1 MIGEKNGMLQVTL
14 PKNTIKEM
22 DVVCEA
28 FSKKF
33 GFKVTKSML
42 VKFMFGKLIGEM
54 IQNQNEQKEAVEAK
68 EDK

>member
-22 DVVCEA
+22 EVVCEA
-28 FSKKF
+28 LSKKF

-54 IQNQNEQKEAVEAK
+54 IQNQYEQEKETK
-68 EDK
+68 EEN

>member
-1 MIGEKNGMLQVTL
+1 MIQVTL

-22 DVVCEA
+22 EVVCEA
-28 FSKKF
+28 FSKEF

-54 IQNQNEQKEAVEAK
+54 IQTEKEHCEKAK
-68 EDK
+68 EEEK